1 MSSLRFALAAWLLGA
16 AGTAGA
22 GVPVIEL
29 PAKAAVH
36 AAVSGGTPASL
47 ALVGQRTA
55 LAGAPAAG
63 APAAGAPAPGGR
75 PLPAVL
81 PSTAAGMLVAERP
94 KPPFGALLL
103 LLAGCIVYLARHR
116 GPGFALRPTRTLR

>member
-1 MSSLRFALAAWLLGA
+1 MGA
-16 AGTAGA
+16 
-22 GVPVIEL
+22 P
-29 PAKAAVH
+29 
-36 AAVSGGTPASL
+36 SNL

-55 LAGAPAAG
+55 GASAPAQS
-63 APAAGAPAPGGR
+63 GR

-103 LLAGCIVYLARHR
+103 LLAGCVVYLARHR

>member
-29 PAKAAVH
+29 PAKAAVQ

-55 LAGAPAAG
+55 LAG

>member
-1 MSSLRFALAAWLLGA
+1 MSSLRFALAAWLLAA

-29 PAKAAVH
+29 TPSMPAAAVQE
-36 AAVSGGTPASL
+36 AAPASL
-47 ALVGQRTA
+47 ALVGQR
-55 LAGAPAAG
+55 APAASV
-63 APAAGAPAPGGR
+63 AMQAGR

-94 KPPFGALLL
+94 RPPFGALLL
-103 LLAGCIVYLARHR
+103 LLAGCVVYLARHR
-116 GPGFALRPTRTLR
+116 GPGFALRPTRTLK

>member
-16 AGTAGA
+16 ASLAGA

-29 PAKAAVH
+29 PAASGVPAA
-36 AAVSGGTPASL
+36 AAAGGTSASL
-47 ALVGQRTA
+47 ALVGQRTPA
-55 LAGAPAAG
+55 ASAPAQS
-63 APAAGAPAPGGR
+63 GR
-75 PLPAVL
+75 PLPVVL

-103 LLAGCIVYLARHR
+103 LLAGCLVYLARHR
-116 GPGFALRPTRTLR
+116 GPGFALRPARELR

>member
-29 PAKAAVH
+29 TPSMAPTVAVQET
-36 AAVSGGTPASL
+36 APASL
-47 ALVGQRTA
+47 ALVGQR
-55 LAGAPAAG
+55 APAAPLS
-63 APAAGAPAPGGR
+63 AQAGR

-94 KPPFGALLL
+94 RPPFGALLL
-103 LLAGCIVYLARHR
+103 LLAGCVVYLARHR
-116 GPGFALRPTRTLR
+116 GPGFALRPTRTLK